1 MQIFVVLALGPYSIN
16 QGGEFQ
22 IKFTLIIYN
31 NYNNIINI
39 IYIKI

>member
-22 IKFTLIIYN
+22 IKITLIIYN
-31 NYNNIINI
+31 NLIII
-39 IYIKI
+39 II